1 MKIEKLIQV
10 TGYLLRLN
18 GFRMSYL
25 KAMKI
30 LYLADRE
37 SLSQANQTI
46 TEDSF
51 VSMKHGPVLSGFYD
65 LVKKRHR
72 NKDMQAAWDSRFS
85 TDGYDLI
92 ANFDRIP
99 DGKLSVFEKQTIA
112 GISEQFRDTPYGKMI
127 DYVHAH
133 CPEWEDP
140 GETSKP
146 IPVENILESLGRT
159 PEEIN
164 YIMAE
169 IEAFDQEDAAFAS
182 LEE

>member
-1 MKIEKLIQV
+1 
-10 TGYLLRLN
+10 
-18 GFRMSYL
+18 
-25 KAMKI
+25 MKI

-37 SLSQANQTI
+37 SLNRANQTI
-46 TEDSF
+46 SGDSF
-51 VSMKHGPVLSGFYD
+51 VSMKHGPVLSGLYD

-72 NKDMQAAWDSRFS
+72 NKDIQAAWDSRFS

-99 DGKLSVFEKQTIA
+99 EGKLSAFEKQIIA
-112 GISEQFRDTPYGKMI
+112 DLSERFHDVPFGKMI
-127 DYVHAH
+127 DYVHDH
-133 CPEWEDP
+133 CPEWENP
-140 GETSKP
+140 GDTSTP
-146 IPVENILESLGRT
+146 IPVEKVLESLGRT

-169 IEAFDQEDAAFAS
+169 IEAFDKEDAAFAS